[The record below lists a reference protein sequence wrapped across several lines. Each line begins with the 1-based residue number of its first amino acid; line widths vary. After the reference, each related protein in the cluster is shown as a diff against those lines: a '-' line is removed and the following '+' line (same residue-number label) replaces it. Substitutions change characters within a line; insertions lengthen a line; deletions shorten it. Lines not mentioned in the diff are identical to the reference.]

1 MGGDSCADGGSGRV
15 GEAETVE
22 VETAH
27 SAIQETPADSTP
39 SQPLILIVDDDITVL
54 DSYAALFTCSGF
66 RVIEASSASDALIL
80 AKQRVAE
87 LTCVV
92 SDYAMPFG
100 NGTTLAKQLRQL
112 APNLPVIICSGF
124 ALENVD
130 SNPDVF
136 RFLQKPLLLRQLID
150 TVNECVAA
158 NRV

>member
-1 MGGDSCADGGSGRV
+1 MIKACTSN
-15 GEAETVE
+15 
-22 VETAH
+22 
-27 SAIQETPADSTP
+27 
-39 SQPLILIVDDDITVL
+39 
-54 DSYAALFTCSGF
+54 
-66 RVIEASSASDALIL
+66 DALIL

-87 LTCVV
+87 LSCVV

-136 RFLQKPLLLRQLID
+136 RFLQKPFPLRQLID

-158 NRV
+158 GRVSSR